1 MQTFVMLT
9 RLAHGALNTPANL
22 ETLEKQVMERIRS
35 ECPEVRWLG
44 NYAILG
50 PYDYLDIFDAPDMA
64 TAAKVS
70 TIVRTY
76 GHANTEIWGA
86 LPWQKFKDM
95 IRHLPGVVA

>member
-22 ETLEKQVMERIRS
+22 RTLEKQVMERIRS